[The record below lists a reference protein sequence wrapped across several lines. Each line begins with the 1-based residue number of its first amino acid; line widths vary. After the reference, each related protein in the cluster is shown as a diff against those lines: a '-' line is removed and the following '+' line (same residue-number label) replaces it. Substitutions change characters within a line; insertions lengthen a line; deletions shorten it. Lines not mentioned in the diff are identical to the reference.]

1 MYDKAIL
8 ENDGI
13 LKSVSECYKNQEMCY
28 KVVDNYPRALEFVPK
43 YYKTQNMC
51 EFSKTKFVPECYMTQ
66 QIYNKA
72 VNRWFFLYL
81 ILFLIG
87 IKFMKCVT
95 ELFL

>member
-13 LKSVSECYKNQEMCY
+13 LKSVSECYKNHEMCY

-51 EFSKTKFVPECYMTQ
+51 EFSKIKFVPECYMTQ

-72 VNRWFFLYL
+72 VNRWFFC
-81 ILFLIG
+81 I
-87 IKFMKCVT
+87 
-95 ELFL
+95 

>member
-51 EFSKTKFVPECYMTQ
+51 
-66 QIYNKA
+66 
-72 VNRWFFLYL
+72 
-81 ILFLIG
+81 
-87 IKFMKCVT
+87 
-95 ELFL
+95 